1 MRNKEGDEILENC
14 RILFIVPNLRIG
26 TGVTSVIMNHY
37 GKLIKEGYC
46 VDFCLLQDRESP
58 FFKVVQENGGHIF
71 AMPSGN
77 NGYPDKRKHRII
89 LNR

>member
-1 MRNKEGDEILENC
+1 MENC

-77 NGYPDKRKHRII
+77 NGYPDKKKTPYFIEQI
-89 LNR
+89 LKKGKYK